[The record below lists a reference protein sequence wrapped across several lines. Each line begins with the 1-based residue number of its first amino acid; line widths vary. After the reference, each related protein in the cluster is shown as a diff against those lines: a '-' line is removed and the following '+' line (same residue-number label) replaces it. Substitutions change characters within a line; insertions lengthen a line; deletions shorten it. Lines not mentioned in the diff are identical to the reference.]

1 MKASIAKVEKE
12 LGDSGRILVRE
23 SETEPLIRVM
33 VEAKSQDLC
42 NKLAGDVVAVIK
54 SKGYEAKNYNQ

>member
-1 MKASIAKVEKE
+1 
-12 LGDSGRILVRE
+12 
-23 SETEPLIRVM
+23 M

-54 SKGYEAKNYNQ
+54 SKGYEAK